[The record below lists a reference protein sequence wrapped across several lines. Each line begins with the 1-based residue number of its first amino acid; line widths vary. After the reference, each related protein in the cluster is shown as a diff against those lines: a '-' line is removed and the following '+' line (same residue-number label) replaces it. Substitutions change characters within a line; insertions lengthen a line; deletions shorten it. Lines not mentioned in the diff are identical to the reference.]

1 MPTISHQHTPHKHT
15 AQPRTAQYLVWG
27 HTRPA
32 TVQPSH
38 HLLVFLDLPGSEHF
52 ASLRASIRWSHQ
64 HQHSVLHLAASAC
77 SLLCRATFLQHSN
90 SAHLHY
96 YKAVASTHRPAAADR
111 RRCVGQSLRIHIRGV
126 LVHVVLRLDTHL
138 VCRGKPRQHQPLTT
152 QQHSHTVSNAHRCL
166 RCCLA
171 PLS

>member
-15 AQPRTAQYLVWG
+15 AQPKTAQYLLWG
-27 HTRPA
+27 HTRTA

-64 HQHSVLHLAASAC
+64 HQHSVLHLAA
-77 SLLCRATFLQHSN
+77 LCRATFLQHSN

-111 RRCVGQSLRIHIRGV
+111 RRCVGQFLRLHIRGV
-126 LVHVVLRLDTHL
+126 LVHVVLRLDAHL
-138 VCRGKPRQHQPLTT
+138 VCRGKSRQYAPLHT
-152 QQHSHTVSNAHRCL
+152 QQLSHTVSNANRTL
-166 RCCLA
+166 LGGLMRV
-171 PLS
+171 S